1 MGILRR
7 QTGLPT
13 PCSGVLIRACRLFEE
28 VSAPHSANRCLH
40 PRTTQISTRPIT
52 ADMMPATRNE
62 VSGLSIAVAASRFA
76 ADGKAAK
83 SSPSMT
89 NTRPIATRNSAIQG
103 YCRVGDEVLCYRAG
117 EPPTEEAGGAFN
129 AAASSQ
135 SI

>member
-1 MGILRR
+1 M
-7 QTGLPT
+7 
-13 PCSGVLIRACRLFEE
+13 CSGVLIRARRLFEE
-28 VSAPHSANRCLH
+28 VSPPSSCELH

-52 ADMMPATRNE
+52 ADMMPAIRSE

-89 NTRPIATRNSAIQG
+89 NTRPIATRNSVIQG
-103 YCRVGDEVLCYRAG
+103 YYRVGDEVLCYRPGGFGGDA
-117 EPPTEEAGGAFN
+117 PPEGEAGGVFN

-135 SI
+135 ST